1 MSTVFP
7 FSRPSTQPSPSP
19 PMGIQPCTGTPPL
32 RSQSHNLFH
41 LFQHKLILLFHL
53 LLLILCYISAK
64 SRALL
69 VEFLSSIL
77 YSTCVLCMYVHCTL
91 SRVEWFLK
99 IKCYTL
105 FVVPNGCRTSIPE
118 FLVLMLHGYSLGAL
132 AQGFWKKIIY
142 YLLRLLLKQKL
153 FFSLLKSKK

>member
-77 YSTCVLCMYVHCTL
+77 YSTCVCT
-91 SRVEWFLK
+91 
-99 IKCYTL
+99 YTVQQGGVI
-105 FVVPNGCRTSIPE
+105 FKNK
-118 FLVLMLHGYSLGAL
+118 MLHFVCCAKWLQDLNSRISCLNVAWLFTWRPGAGL
-132 AQGFWKKIIY
+132 QKKN
-142 YLLRLLLKQKL
+142 YLLFHFQRA
-153 FFSLLKSKK
+153 